1 MIGWV
6 QAITVVR
13 SNDLNATCNRRFK
26 IKPTMYHECEMNREQ
41 EGPMSMKE
49 MMNQEY
55 GKDNPRRMTKEG
67 WWLRI
72 VGGGIVLVLSIVLS
86 VVFVIT
92 SLQLWW
98 YRALGLT
105 PQILIIAI
113 VAVFVGGVTW
123 CYVAGLRELIRT
135 RRDGTLIVLDSEDDD
150 IVWNEASVHEQ
161 IRKALTGGGT
171 GSSPQSDPPA
181 EVTADEN
188 ELKNKAIRE

>member
-1 MIGWV
+1 
-6 QAITVVR
+6 
-13 SNDLNATCNRRFK
+13 
-26 IKPTMYHECEMNREQ
+26 MYHECEMNREQ

-49 MMNQEY
+49 MMNPEY
-55 GKDNPRRMTKEG
+55 DKDNPRRMTKEG

-72 VGGGIVLVLSIVLS
+72 VGGGVVLTLSIILS

-98 YRALGLT
+98 YKAWGLT

-113 VAVFVGGVTW
+113 VTVFVGGVTW

-135 RRDGTLIVLDSEDDD
+135 RRDGTLVVLDGEDDD

-181 EVTADEN
+181 EVTADGN

>member
-13 SNDLNATCNRRFK
+13 SNDLNVTCNRRFK
-26 IKPTMYHECEMNREQ
+26 IKLTMYHECEMNREQ

-49 MMNQEY
+49 MMNPEY
-55 GKDNPRRMTKEG
+55 DKDNPRRMTKEE

-161 IRKALTGGGT
+161 IRKALTEGGT

-181 EVTADEN
+181 EIAADGN
-188 ELKNKAIRE
+188 EAKDKAIRE

>member
-1 MIGWV
+1 
-6 QAITVVR
+6 
-13 SNDLNATCNRRFK
+13 
-26 IKPTMYHECEMNREQ
+26 
-41 EGPMSMKE
+41 MSMKE
-49 MMNQEY
+49 MMNPEY
-55 GKDNPRRMTKEG
+55 DKDNPRRMTKEG

-72 VGGGIVLVLSIVLS
+72 VGGGVVLALSIVLS

-135 RRDGTLIVLDSEDDD
+135 RRDGTLVVLDSEDDD

-161 IRKALTGGGT
+161 IRKALTERGT
-171 GSSPQSDPPA
+171 GSFPQSDPPA
-181 EVTADEN
+181 EIAADGN
-188 ELKNKAIRE
+188 ELKDKAIRE